1 MTDSIYDQ
9 LNAYGT
15 VAKQRFVETFS
26 GSALDTDRWTANNVA
41 GTNTFAMVDGSD
53 DGFKI
58 TTQAVSSAHGS
69 ITFDN
74 IRQYAHNG
82 SECIGVLKRNTG
94 SVRSY
99 MGLSNNANA
108 TSTAFQMA
116 IVEDRTALANKGVS
130 SSNGSSFTNTASS
143 PAIPIDTAWTG
154 YKLALDGTDIK
165 LYINGVLGVTKS
177 TTNPTVNMQPIVGAR
192 NEASTAGET
201 QVRYLEAY
209 NT

>member
-15 VAKQRFVETFS
+15 VAKQRVVETFS
-26 GSALDTDRWTANNVA
+26 GDALDTDRWTTNNNS
-41 GTNTFAMVDGSD
+41 GTNTFAMSDEVDG
-53 DGFKI
+53 GFKI
-58 TTQAVSSAHGS
+58 TTQAASSAHGS

-74 IRQYAHNG
+74 IKQYAHNG
-82 SECIGVLKRNTG
+82 SELVCVLKRNTG
-94 SVRSY
+94 SVRALA
-99 MGLSNNANA
+99 GLSNNANA

-116 IVEDRTALANKGVS
+116 TVEDRTALSNKAVS
-130 SSNGSSFTNTASS
+130 SSNGSSFTQTQSSTA
-143 PAIPIDTAWTG
+143 IDTAWTG

-192 NEASTAGET
+192 NESSTAGET

>member
-1 MTDSIYDQ
+1 MTKSIYDQ
-9 LNAYGT
+9 LNASGT
-15 VAKQRFVETFS
+15 VAKQRVVETFS
-26 GSALDTDRWTANNVA
+26 GDALDTDRWATNNNS

-58 TTQAVSSAHGS
+58 TTQAASSAHGS